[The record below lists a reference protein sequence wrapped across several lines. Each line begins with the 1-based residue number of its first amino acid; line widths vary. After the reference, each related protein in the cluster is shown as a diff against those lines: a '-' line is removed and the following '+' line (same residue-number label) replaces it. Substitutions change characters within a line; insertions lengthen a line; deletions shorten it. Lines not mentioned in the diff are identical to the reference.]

1 MRASDFADKRLFLL
15 SASSFAVNVRYT
27 IAAARLPGPCSAPLV
42 TKLDRR
48 AKPLTSDTLRSNR
61 AGLGISITV
70 LGGLCF
76 AIQDAGIK
84 WLSAEIAV
92 LQILFLRSLFGLV
105 LLRAST
111 VITGETISL
120 KVKRPWMLALR
131 SVLNILSWVL
141 FFTSL
146 KYLPL
151 ATAVALFFSFPLF
164 LALISV
170 PLLGETVGLR
180 RALAIVV
187 GFVGVLLITNPAN
200 GLSSPALMMLG
211 AALGWAIVASMTRIL
226 GESENTSTMLFYT
239 LLGFAVILLVPQY
252 WLWRTIGID
261 DYLILL
267 GVAFFGVIAQFSV
280 TKAYAIASPSLI
292 APFEYTA
299 LIWSALLGYLVWSDI
314 PDLYAIAGAA
324 LIIGSGVYII
334 HREAL
339 LAAEQRAA
347 KADS

>member
-1 MRASDFADKRLFLL
+1 MTTKAIRA
-15 SASSFAVNVRYT
+15 
-27 IAAARLPGPCSAPLV
+27 
-42 TKLDRR
+42 
-48 AKPLTSDTLRSNR
+48 NR

-105 LLRAST
+105 LLGGST
-111 VITGETISL
+111 GFSGEKISL
-120 KVKRPWMLALR
+120 KVSRPWLLVAR
-131 SVLNILSWVL
+131 TGINILSWIL
-141 FFTSL
+141 FFSSL

-170 PLLGETVGLR
+170 PLLGETVGIR
-180 RALAIVV
+180 RVVAIVV
-187 GFVGVLLITNPAN
+187 GFGGVLLITNPAA
-200 GLSSPALMMLG
+200 GLSMPALMMLA
-211 AALGWAIVASMTRIL
+211 AALGWAIVASLTRIL
-226 GESENTSTMLFYT
+226 GEKENTTTLLFYT
-239 LLGFAVILLVPQY
+239 LIGFALLLALPQY
-252 WLWRTIGID
+252 WLWRSID
-261 DYLILL
+261 FDAWLMIF

-299 LIWSALLGYLVWSDI
+299 LIWSAIIGYLVWGDVADI
-314 PDLYAIAGAA
+314 YAITGAI
-324 LIIGSGVYII
+324 LIIGSGVYVI
-334 HREAL
+334 HRETVN
-339 LAAEQRAA
+339 RARA
-347 KADS
+347 VNVNHQGVD

>member
-1 MRASDFADKRLFLL
+1 LNLL
-15 SASSFAVNVRYT
+15 TTA
-27 IAAARLPGPCSAPLV
+27 
-42 TKLDRR
+42 
-48 AKPLTSDTLRSNR
+48 TSRSNR

-76 AIQDAGIK
+76 AIQDTGIK
-84 WLSAEIAV
+84 WLSAEMAV

-111 VITGETISL
+111 GLTGEAISF
-120 KVKRPWMLALR
+120 KVKRPWLLALR
-131 SVLNILSWVL
+131 SGLNILSWVL

-164 LALISV
+164 LAIISV

-180 RALAIVV
+180 RVLAIVV
-187 GFVGVLLITNPAN
+187 GFVGVLLITNPGN

-211 AALGWAIVASMTRIL
+211 AALGWAIVASLTRIL
-226 GESENTSTMLFYT
+226 GESENTTTMLFYT

-252 WLWRTIGID
+252 WLWRAVD
-261 DYLILL
+261 LDEYLILL
-267 GVAFFGVIAQFSV
+267 GIAFFGVIAQFAV

-299 LIWSALLGYLVWSDI
+299 LIWAALFGYLVWNDI
-314 PDLYAIAGAA
+314 PDAYAIAGAT

-339 LAAEQRAA
+339 HAAAQRVA
-347 KADS
+347 KAAS